1 MKPSLQTALQEL
13 ASAVEKL
20 AIGSDGQQ
28 STAAVK
34 AVGPA
39 VATLRAAA
47 EAEGLDAVHGHSKT
61 LWHLAGQLWVS
72 LKVQLG
78 ISREILYC

>member
-13 ASAVEKL
+13 GSAVEKV
-20 AIGSDGQQ
+20 AIGSNGQH
-28 STAAVK
+28 SSAAVK

-61 LWHLAGQLWVS
+61 VWQLAGQLWVS
-72 LKVQLG
+72 LQVQL
-78 ISREILYC
+78 SLVF